1 MTFSNSRFSISI
13 LHCVFI
19 FRVSLKYNCLF
30 YYKDNCLNIRESL
43 NLPKRIFCRYQT
55 PTTLAKK
62 KCNRLLRTKILT
74 NYLKYKPYPKLII
87 FIS

>member
-1 MTFSNSRFSISI
+1 MIFSNSRFSISI

-43 NLPKRIFCRYQT
+43 NLSKKNFYRYQA
-55 PTTLAKK
+55 PTTLVKK
-62 KCNRLLRTKILT
+62 NITDCLE
-74 NYLKYKPYPKLII
+74 LKY
-87 FIS
+87 